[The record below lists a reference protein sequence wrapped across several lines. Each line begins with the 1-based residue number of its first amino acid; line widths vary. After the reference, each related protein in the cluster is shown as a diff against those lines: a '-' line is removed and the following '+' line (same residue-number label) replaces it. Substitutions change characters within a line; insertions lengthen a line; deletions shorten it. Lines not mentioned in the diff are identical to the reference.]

1 MKKNE
6 NIAIEVVT
14 LQDIG
19 YMLAE
24 NQADLTIR
32 QKLFLN
38 HAVPLVRD
46 KQDKQSSGTGTNH
59 ASHSLK
65 DRVRRKK
72 QEISRGIEQ

>member
-6 NIAIEVVT
+6 KIAIEVVT

-46 KQDKQSSGTGTNH
+46 KQDKQSSGTNH

>member
-46 KQDKQSSGTGTNH
+46 KQDKQSSGTN

>member
-6 NIAIEVVT
+6 NIAIEIIT

-19 YMLAE
+19 YMLAD
-24 NQADLTIR
+24 NQADLTIK

-46 KQDKQSSGTGTNH
+46 KQEKQSSSKNH

-72 QEISRGIEQ
+72 QEISRGI

>member
-1 MKKNE
+1 MTKNE

-46 KQDKQSSGTGTNH
+46 
-59 ASHSLK
+59 
-65 DRVRRKK
+65 
-72 QEISRGIEQ
+72 